1 MNSKFSIIL
10 DSKTSNENTVSIKS
24 MEENTQ
30 EEIDI
35 NNIIS
40 YFESK

>member
-10 DSKTSNENTVSIKS
+10 DSNTSNENTVSIKS

>member
-10 DSKTSNENTVSIKS
+10 DSNTSNENTVSIKS
-24 MEENTQ
+24 MEKNTQ